1 MAYSRKIIG
10 KNLRKRSRKGGG
22 ERGGGEGEGGVHK
35 AARAIRYT
43 NFGLL
48 LGVLAAEF
56 LGMSGG
62 KRKSTKIKRYTKRRR
77 STKRR
82 R

>member
-22 ERGGGEGEGGVHK
+22 EGGGGEGGGGVHEAV
-35 AARAIRYT
+35 AAGKLV

-62 KRKSTKIKRYTKRRR
+62 KRKSTKIKRYTKR
-77 STKRR
+77 
-82 R
+82 